1 MRLLKNIIGYR
12 SPSSPTYNKMPPIT
26 KSEELTSRTASLLE
40 LKYAKIGV
48 ELTRAFKISKAY

>member
-12 SPSSPTYNKMPPIT
+12 SPSSPIYNRIPPVI
-26 KSEELTSRTASLLE
+26 KSKESISRTAFLLE

-48 ELTRAFKISKAY
+48 ELT